1 MLFLYAPLTNFLKYL
16 DDGSVTDD
24 FTKEIDEAVR
34 EVRKDKIWR
43 RKIMTVEQLIKDEAK
58 LAHEAGYAEGM
69 TAGEEKGIEQG
80 IEQGVLSSIKNLMDS
95 MKISASEAMDYL
107 KIPEEQQAKYMEK
120 I

>member
-1 MLFLYAPLTNFLKYL
+1 MMSFLKYL

-58 LAHEAGYAEGM
+58 LAHKAGYAEGM
-69 TAGEEKGIEQG
+69 TAGEEKGIERGIEQG
-80 IEQGVLSSIKNLMDS
+80 IEQGVISSIKNLMDS

-107 KIPEEQQAKYMEK
+107 KIPEEQRDKYLK
-120 I
+120 KLL